1 MTTLVS
7 LLLVSCHWP
16 NLLNGAYHSSSSS
29 SSSLWR
35 RRFNRHLQTPPND
48 GLSSTGSKCVVPA
61 ADFGRVP
68 LFFVFL
74 FIFQHFRL
82 DLCRWKPDLAL
93 HSVVPLPNLP
103 AGKLFDHFCLGQPL
117 FPLHL
122 CFSRSMAILGYWK
135 VDFFLLAISD
145 YRRRCRIYS
154 PPPPSSTPTTRRS
167 SINGIM
173 RQTFS

>member
-68 LFFVFL
+68 LFLFFFSYSNIFALIYADGNQTWPFTRSSRCPTCLQANCLTISVSASLSFL
-74 FIFQHFRL
+74 SICVSLVQWPSW
-82 DLCRWKPDLAL
+82 DI
-93 HSVVPLPNLP
+93 
-103 AGKLFDHFCLGQPL
+103 GKLISF
-117 FPLHL
+117 
-122 CFSRSMAILGYWK
+122 YW
-135 VDFFLLAISD
+135 
-145 YRRRCRIYS
+145 
-154 PPPPSSTPTTRRS
+154 PSPTTDDVAEFIPHLLPLRLQQPDVHPS
-167 SINGIM
+167 
-173 RQTFS
+173 TE